1 MSLFTP
7 TKRKERRAMTMRA
20 IRMVVR
26 AGRLE
31 PLDDMPLTEGSE
43 VTAMVPVPDHAE
55 QQVKPRL
62 ELPKWNLG
70 VKEPLT
76 RREIYEDAG

>member
-1 MSLFTP
+1 
-7 TKRKERRAMTMRA
+7 MTMRA
-20 IRMVVR
+20 IRMLVR

-31 PLDDMPLTEGSE
+31 PLEDLPLVEGSE
-43 VTAMVPVPDHAE
+43 VTAMVPVPDQAE

-76 RREIYEDAG
+76 RREIYEDVG

>member
-1 MSLFTP
+1 
-7 TKRKERRAMTMRA
+7 
-20 IRMVVR
+20 
-26 AGRLE
+26 
-31 PLDDMPLTEGSE
+31 
-43 VTAMVPVPDHAE
+43 MVPVPDHAA